1 MTMLNF
7 PKTAFAGIGTCV
19 ALAVVL
25 LIGLLSPGSA
35 RPQTTSVEA
44 LPSRSSIAEGPGG
57 RTALTRWT
65 LRRDPADQGLKR
77 GWQRGGFAGASVSV
91 PNVVQPYPY
100 SGPAAQANYEGSVA
114 WYRTTLDAPSAGVYA
129 LTFESANFTA
139 DVWIDGHALGSHR
152 GSYLP
157 FELRDTLTKGTH
169 TLVVRVDWRDP
180 GAQAKL
186 GFHRTWFNWGG
197 LDGEV
202 DVRAIGASELSD
214 PTIQTTLSPTTP
226 SSGSGSGTT
235 SPGATINPGGPNIP
249 AVQTATVTITVQVRN
264 NGASGR
270 AILPA
275 GSLSRGAQTIV
286 LSFPEQH
293 LAHGQSAT
301 VSTSVTVSEPA
312 LWSPA
317 SPSLYQ
323 LTLAVGHE
331 SSYSARVGLRQIA
344 WHNGRV
350 YLNGQ
355 HLLLRGATVQEDALG
370 HGDALTPGDEN
381 KIVAELEAIGANA
394 VRTQHPLYPSLLERL
409 DAAGILVWQGIGPVE
424 GAGNW
429 YSSTPAL
436 LADAETQARTA
447 AIADALHPSIL
458 AWNLVD
464 EVAENGRDEAEV
476 QYVQSLRNWLH
487 AHDPTRMVAVDVW
500 GDHPPAHPG
509 ALYHGVDA
517 IAETDYSG
525 WYDNPHNSPTAVSA
539 EISRRLTAMQHTFAG
554 RVLVISE
561 FGAESN
567 GLNPA
572 GSPGSYSFQ
581 ASLLAR
587 HIRAYAAD
595 SQLSGMFVYLLRDY
609 PLTPTFQGGSIHAVL
624 PRLRLIE
631 GLNQKGLFTY
641 GGRPKPAVG
650 VVAGLYRALPQ
661 G

>member
-1 MTMLNF
+1 MTMLRSARK
-7 PKTAFAGIGTCV
+7 PALAGMVICV
-19 ALAVVL
+19 ALAASAVAAEAP
-25 LIGLLSPGSA
+25 PGHSI
-35 RPQTTSVEA
+35 VGDG
-44 LPSRSSIAEGPGG
+44 PSG

-65 LRRDPADQGLKR
+65 LRRDPSNRGIAL
-77 GWQRGGFAGASVSV
+77 GWQRGGFGGTSVSV
-91 PNVVQPYPY
+91 PNVIDPGRYAGA
-100 SGPAAQANYEGSVA
+100 SAQANYEGSVA
-114 WYRTTLDAPSAGVYA
+114 WYRTTFTAPAPGTYA
-129 LTFESANFTA
+129 LTFQSANFSA
-139 DVWIDGHALGSHR
+139 RVWVDGHALGSHQ

-157 FELRDTLTKGTH
+157 FEPRTRLAAGRH

-180 GAQAKL
+180 AAQSRI

-202 DVRAIGASELSD
+202 SVRPIGASELSN
-214 PTIQTTLSPTTP
+214 PTIQTTLS
-226 SSGSGSGTT
+226 SGSIVCVRA
-235 SPGATINPGGPNIP
+235 PCPNIP
-249 AVQTATVTITVQVRN
+249 AAQTATVRVSVQVRN
-264 NGASGR
+264 DGASGR

-275 GSLSRGAQTIV
+275 GSLVHGAQTIP

-293 LAHGQSAT
+293 LAHDQSAT
-301 VSTSVTVSEPA
+301 VSTTVGVPDPA

-323 LTLAVGHE
+323 LTLAVGQE
-331 SSYSARVGLRQIA
+331 SSYSAHVGLRQIA
-344 WHNGRV
+344 WHGGRV

-355 HLLLRGATVQEDALG
+355 RLQVHGASVQEDALG

-381 KIVAELEAIGANA
+381 AIVSELRAIGANA
-394 VRTQHPLYPSLLERL
+394 VRAQHPLDPALLERL

-429 YSSTPAL
+429 YSNTPGL
-436 LADAETQARTA
+436 LAQAEGRARTA
-447 AIADALHPSIL
+447 AIAEELHPSIL

-464 EVAENGRDEAEV
+464 EVAENGRDGAEV
-476 QYVQSLRNWLH
+476 SYVQSLKNWLH
-487 AHDPTRMVAVDVW
+487 TYDPTRMVAVDVW

-509 ALYHGVDA
+509 ALYRGVDA

-539 EISRRLTAMQHTFAG
+539 EISLRLSEMRRTFAG
-554 RVLVISE
+554 RVLLISE

-567 GLNPA
+567 SLNPG

-595 SQLSGMFVYLLRDY
+595 PQLSGMFVYLLRDY
-609 PLTPTFQGGSIHAVL
+609 PLVPAFQGGSIHGVL

-641 GGRPKPAVG
+641 GGRPKQAVG
-650 VVAGLYRALPQ
+650 VVSRSYRAL
-661 G
+661 GSG

>member
-1 MTMLNF
+1 MLPSAN
-7 PKTAFAGIGTCV
+7 KTALAVIVACV
-19 ALAVVL
+19 ALAA
-25 LIGLLSPGSA
+25 SA
-35 RPQTTSVEA
+35 AAAEAPRGQTIVG
-44 LPSRSSIAEGPGG
+44 EGHGG

-65 LRRDPADQGLKR
+65 LRRDPGNRGLAR
-77 GWQRGGFAGASVSV
+77 GWQRGGFGGTAVNV
-91 PNVVQPYPY
+91 PNVVQPLPY
-100 SGPAAQANYEGSVA
+100 SGPAAQAGYEGSVA
-114 WYRTTLDAPSAGVYA
+114 WYRTTFAAPTAGVYA
-129 LTFESANFTA
+129 VRFESANFRA
-139 DVWIDGHALGSHR
+139 SVWVDGHSLGSHR

-157 FELRDTLTKGTH
+157 FEPRKELAAGRH

-180 GAQAKL
+180 AAQSRI

-202 DVRAIGASELSD
+202 SVRAIGASELSN
-214 PTIQTTLSPTTP
+214 PTIQTTLAAGANAGIPTGTP
-226 SSGSGSGTT
+226 GT
-235 SPGATINPGGPNIP
+235 
-249 AVQTATVTITVQVRN
+249 QTATVGISVEVRN

-270 AILPA
+270 TIVPA
-275 GSLSRGAQTIV
+275 GSLVRGAQTIP

-293 LAHGQSAT
+293 LAHGQTAT
-301 VSTSVTVSEPA
+301 VSTTVDVPEPA

-323 LTLAVGHE
+323 LTLAVGQE

-344 WHNGRV
+344 RHGGRV

-355 HLLLRGATVQEDALG
+355 RLQMHGASIQEDALG

-381 KIVAELEAIGANA
+381 AIVSELRAIGANA
-394 VRTQHPLYPSLLERL
+394 VRAQHPLDPALLERL

-429 YSSTPAL
+429 YSNTPSL
-436 LADAETQARTA
+436 LARAESQARTA
-447 AIADALHPSIL
+447 AIADRLHPSIL

-464 EVAENGRDEAEV
+464 EVAENGRNGAEAS
-476 QYVQSLRNWLH
+476 YVQSLTRWLH
-487 AHDPTRMVAVDVW
+487 VHDPTRMVAVDVW
-500 GDHPPAHPG
+500 GDHPPTHPG
-509 ALYHGVDA
+509 ALYRGVDA

-525 WYDNPHNSPTAVSA
+525 WYDNPHNSPAAVSA
-539 EISRRLTAMQHTFAG
+539 EISRRLGAMRRTFAG

-567 GLNPA
+567 GLNP
-572 GSPGSYSFQ
+572 GGRPGSYSFQ

-595 SQLSGMFVYLLRDY
+595 PELSGMFVYLLRDY
-609 PLTPTFQGGSIHAVL
+609 PLVPTFQGGSIHGAL

-641 GGRPKPAVG
+641 GGRPKQAAA
-650 VVAGLYRALPQ
+650 VVARSYRALPRM
-661 G
+661 